1 MHYIA
6 RWVMMKRI
14 LIVGAGT
21 GGSALL
27 KMLHAT
33 EQMEIVGIVD
43 INEKASGVSIA
54 QKFGVHVGNDRRECL
69 HKEVDIIIEAT
80 GNEKVLEEL
89 FNANHN
95 AVVIPGTV
103 AYIISELFEEKE
115 ILLDRLSTQAIN
127 QELILQNIRDGMIVI
142 NTEGIID
149 FVNQSAEKIRSEE
162 H

>member
-43 INEKASGVSIA
+43 INEQASGVSIA
-54 QKFGVHVGNDRRECL
+54 QKFGVHVGKDWRDWL

-80 GNEKVLEEL
+80 GNEKVLAGHVMD
-89 FNANHN
+89 NQH
-95 AVVIPGTV
+95 AVMV
-103 AYIISELFEEKE
+103 
-115 ILLDRLSTQAIN
+115 
-127 QELILQNIRDGMIVI
+127 
-142 NTEGIID
+142 
-149 FVNQSAEKIRSEE
+149 
-162 H
+162 